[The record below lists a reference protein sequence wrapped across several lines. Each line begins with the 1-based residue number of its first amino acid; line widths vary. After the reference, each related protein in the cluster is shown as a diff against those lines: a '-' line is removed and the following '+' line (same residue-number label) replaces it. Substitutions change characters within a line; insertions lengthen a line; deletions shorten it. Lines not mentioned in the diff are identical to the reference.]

1 MLHATVKL
9 LQIHAPADVTV
20 HMIAAE
26 AGVHHD
32 YIARYFTSR
41 EELLIQVTEIPMTGD
56 VIEVEAAQG
65 EKLLDAVSTS
75 STGFQLAKRRH
86 HLIAYLLACG
96 VDPGRFTETQEV
108 LIKNSMDL
116 FTKAELTERSKR
128 NFSLI
133 SILLMQSIAL
143 MGDVNGMTEQDK
155 EDISTFIIG
164 MGAITP
170 LAQTSFGWDKPAKS
184 APKKRK

>member
-56 VIEVEAAQG
+56 VIDPESAQG